1 MDKQTIVDKAHKMTT
16 VHDLLDLLNDI
27 KLGFL
32 GVNDWEGTTAKP
44 FSIGQIN
51 YYCNPNHEKHRFHSF
66 KIKKKSGKLR
76 SIDAPQKSSYK
87 SILQC
92 INALLQ
98 AIYTPSK
105 YAMGFALGK
114 SVRDNAERHL
124 NQNYVLNIDLRDF
137 FPSVDQARVWKRLQ
151 LPPFNFTPKISGIIA
166 GLCSIRITR
175 ENALDRYVLPQGA
188 PTSPIITNMIC
199 DKLDHRLAGLAKRFG
214 LTYTRYADD
223 ITFSSK
229 HYVYQRKGPFFMEL
243 YRIVEDQRFSI
254 NEDKTRLQ
262 KRGSRQEVTGVVVS
276 DRTNVAKEY
285 VRDIRNLLYIWSR
298 YGYDVAYNKF
308 LPKYRAEKGHVKK
321 GVPDMANVIDG
332 KLMYLKMIKS
342 AEDKVYIKLREKFD
356 QLCATLTD
364 VNKTSENGVTY
375 VDTMA
380 FLDFERKFDT
390 VIKFVYKS
398 DKPNGENKETNH
410 SLLGSQKHRYAIFE
424 LGGRKQVASVNK
436 GLKVQDE
443 SRKNLLSISNCR
455 DSKNRPFWLIHRTD
469 KVLVTPQTPVDIKKL
484 NDELD
489 LLLKNEY

>member
-1 MDKQTIVDKAHKMTT
+1 
-16 VHDLLDLLNDI
+16 
-27 KLGFL
+27 
-32 GVNDWEGTTAKP
+32 
-44 FSIGQIN
+44 
-51 YYCNPNHEKHRFHSF
+51 
-66 KIKKKSGKLR
+66 
-76 SIDAPQKSSYK
+76 
-87 SILQC
+87 
-92 INALLQ
+92 
-98 AIYTPSK
+98 
-105 YAMGFALGK
+105 
-114 SVRDNAERHL
+114 
-124 NQNYVLNIDLRDF
+124 
-137 FPSVDQARVWKRLQ
+137 
-151 LPPFNFTPKISGIIA
+151 
-166 GLCSIRITR
+166 
-175 ENALDRYVLPQGA
+175 
-188 PTSPIITNMIC
+188 MIC

-308 LPKYRAEKGHVKK
+308 LPKYRTEKGHVKK

-342 AEDKVYIKLREKFD
+342 ADDKVYIKLREKFD

-364 VNKTSENGVTY
+364 ANKTSEKGVTY
-375 VDTMA
+375 VETIA
-380 FLDFERKFDT
+380 VLDFERKFDT
-390 VIKFVYKS
+390 VVKFVHES
-398 DKPNGENKETNH
+398 DKPDGEKKETSH

-443 SRKNLLSISNCR
+443 SRKDLLSISNCR
-455 DSKNRPFWLIHRTD
+455 DAKNKPFWLIHRTD
-469 KVLVTPQTPVDIKKL
+469 KVLVSPQTPVDINKL

-489 LLLKNEY
+489 ALLKNEY